1 MIELSI
7 ALVTRNRPDN
17 LNRVLSSIFA
27 EYPDIYEVVVSDD
40 SNDESLKEQNKLI
53 SKKYGCKYIAGPQLG
68 LYANRN
74 CALKECSGTHI
85 RTMDDDHTFPE
96 SHFAECLETIRKEP
110 ETIWT
115 IGEYNHMVK
124 INDRKIPL
132 PISGQ
137 LHPRGFSYEGSNND
151 EYYGISC
158 GGSIYPRKVIDSKM
172 FNCDY
177 YKFGKLYLEY
187 GARLK
192 FKGFKLKPLRTTYI
206 IHNDDRLKN
215 KDSLMHVDIIECTHF
230 AMFCLSFKYMP
241 SFHNKLLTITQVI
254 LNVISYKVPFKTVI
268 NAYRMY
274 KKLMLMNKL

>member
-17 LNRVLSSIFA
+17 LNRVLSSLFS
-27 EYPDIYEVVVSDD
+27 ENPHIYEVVVSDD
-40 SNDESLKEQNKLI
+40 SNDEKSKEQNRLI
-53 SKKYGCKYIAGPQLG
+53 SEKYGCKYIVGPQLG

-96 SHFAECLETIRKEP
+96 SHFAKCLDMIRKEP

-124 INDRKIPL
+124 INHRKVPAPIP
-132 PISGQ
+132 GQ
-137 LHPRGFSYEGSNND
+137 LHPRGFSYEGSNKD

-158 GGSIYPRKVIDSKM
+158 GGSIYPRKVIDSKI

-192 FKGFKLKPLRTTYI
+192 LKGFKLKPLRTTYI
-206 IHNDDRLKN
+206 IHNDERL
-215 KDSLMHVDIIECTHF
+215 KDSLNRIDIIECRYF
-230 AMFCLSFKYMP
+230 AMFCLSFNYMP
-241 SFHNKLLTITQVI
+241 SFHNKLLTTTEVI
-254 LNVISYKVPFKTVI
+254 YNVISYKVPFKTVI

-274 KKLMLMNKL
+274 KKFMLVNKL